1 MRDLLEAFNRIEA
14 EKKEARAT
22 ERQRQSG

>member
-14 EKKEARAT
+14 EKKAARAA
-22 ERQRQSG
+22 ERQRQSE